1 MQDAEASPGP
11 GTPADA
17 SAMAALELPEGLE
30 LVRVTDRFDART
42 VPAGLLRAHRVAA
55 GVWGELCVLE
65 GEVGFVF
72 EASGA
77 RRVVLEP
84 LQVQDLALVVQPFD
98 RQDVAH
104 PARTGRAAA
113 RAAPRRSRSP
123 AGG

>member
-77 RRVVLEP
+77 RRVV
-84 LQVQDLALVVQPFD
+84 
-98 RQDVAH
+98 R
-104 PARTGRAAA
+104 
-113 RAAPRRSRSP
+113 
-123 AGG
+123 AGGNQVIPPAEPHHVEPSDGASFEVRFHR